1 MNSTQKD
8 LSDSLCWDRTT
19 FLMRLSCHIHPP
31 LIVRLMSRY
40 QIQCAD
46 PLRNKE
52 TTMKT
57 WFKPEITE
65 TEAGMEVT
73 SYLPAELD
81 RA

>member
-1 MNSTQKD
+1 
-8 LSDSLCWDRTT
+8 LLDRTT

-31 LIVRLMSRY
+31 LIVRLISRD
-40 QIQCAD
+40 QIQIAD
-46 PLRNKE
+46 LRYNKE

>member
-1 MNSTQKD
+1 MCPQFRS
-8 LSDSLCWDRTT
+8 
-19 FLMRLSCHIHPP
+19 
-31 LIVRLMSRY
+31 

-46 PLRNKE
+46 LLHNKE
-52 TTMKT
+52 TNMKT
-57 WFKPEITE
+57 WFKPEISE

>member
-1 MNSTQKD
+1 MRDNKSVGDRVNSRLQRERWADEIKQSGITFPPR
-8 LSDSLCWDRTT
+8 RTSAT
-19 FLMRLSCHIHPP
+19 PSTPT
-31 LIVRLMSRY
+31 
-40 QIQCAD
+40 
-46 PLRNKE
+46 KE

>member
-1 MNSTQKD
+1 M
-8 LSDSLCWDRTT
+8 LDRTT

-31 LIVRLMSRY
+31 LIVRLISRD
-40 QIQCAD
+40 QIQIAD
-46 PLRNKE
+46 LRYNKE

>member
-1 MNSTQKD
+1 
-8 LSDSLCWDRTT
+8 LLDRTT

-40 QIQCAD
+40 QIQIAD
-46 PLRNKE
+46 LRHNKE

>member
-1 MNSTQKD
+1 
-8 LSDSLCWDRTT
+8 
-19 FLMRLSCHIHPP
+19 MRLSCHIHPP
-31 LIVRLMSRY
+31 SIVRLMARY
-40 QIQCAD
+40 QIHCVDLQH
-46 PLRNKE
+46 NKEE